1 MRPATLRLVE
11 EMKAA
16 RSSEDAVKSLISAL
30 ADHGYRYAI
39 YDFSPLNE
47 QPPDEHGRYTLSNI
61 PAEWRRSHKD
71 KFDALFNYTM
81 QHCALFRRP
90 LPFREIFCSYCAE
103 EFSGPLQ
110 LLCDLALGKRLQN
123 GIVISLRDA
132 FPLSRG
138 CLALISMTGQSS
150 DQYEHDRHQH
160 MAAIYEIAHAFHTN
174 LHRPW
179 LIAEDRQLS
188 PRELECLSASM
199 HGLRTKQ
206 IAYELGTNVRTV
218 EKQLSGARRRLG
230 ARTNVQAAAK
240 AVVMGLIAAN

>member
-1 MRPATLRLVE
+1 MRPATFYLIE
-11 EMKAA
+11 KMKAA
-16 RSSEDAVKSLISAL
+16 RSSEDAVKALISAL
-30 ADHGYRYAI
+30 TDHGYRYAI
-39 YDFSPLNE
+39 YGFAALNE
-47 QPPDEHGRYTLSNI
+47 QLPDEQGHYALSNI
-61 PAEWRRSHKD
+61 PAGWRRTHKD
-71 KFDALFNYTM
+71 KFDALVNYTM

-90 LPFREIFCSYCAE
+90 LSFREIFSGYDAG

-110 LLCDLALGKRLQN
+110 LWCDLALDKGLQN
-123 GIVISLRDA
+123 GIVISLRNA

-150 DQYEHDRHQH
+150 DQYEHDRRLH
-160 MAAIYEIAHAFHTN
+160 MAAHYEIAHAFHTN

-179 LIAEDRQLS
+179 LIAENHQLS

-240 AVVMGLIAAN
+240 AVVMGLITAN